1 MDDALL
7 ATIVPHRRDNRTG
20 SQGKSRCLVHMCPE
34 DMLAHHISTGDSVAV
49 TRSTGEGG
57 SVVDELRS
65 RMEGC
70 SLDGDVDGSPAGHA
84 RAQSTEQLQQG
95 SSDASGDT
103 PMPPMACTAV
113 AVAWPSHKLERGQVE
128 VNGVL
133 GSSLLGASADD
144 EAAGQRV
151 AVRLFPHGAVCA
163 ANTMSLYVEE
173 RRALAHG
180 PGSGQPQA
188 NIPRHFHQYVG
199 QMLRDRLVH
208 VGGAIVLSLYGR
220 PVTVRIASVDAGAGQ
235 DFGSSLRGG
244 NGGVGGGA
252 ARGPKGLG
260 LYIVTAATQI
270 TIAPTPQSGDG
281 YGDGGDDG
289 GEGEGEDGVCHD
301 VAVAGAPAGE
311 DGEEKEEKEEGA
323 FAGVGGLSAQIAV
336 VREMVELPLS
346 TPEVFESMG
355 VRPPRGLLL
364 YGPPGTGKTLV
375 AKAVSKATFAHFVT
389 INGAEIISAYVGES
403 EANLRNVFD
412 EAVAR
417 QPTVIFIDEIDALC
431 PRRDS
436 ATEEVH
442 RRIVSTLLTLMD
454 GLGSSDE
461 MRRVVVLAAT
471 NRPDALDPALRRPG
485 RFDREVEIGVPSS
498 AGRAQIL
505 RVLLRDVPHALDGDT
520 MDAIAARAHGF
531 VGADLE
537 GLVQESLL
545 HAVRRS
551 WKTTTSGGGT
561 ASGGDVVITTGAD
574 GGDVGGGD
582 SRAGRDEDTDE
593 TGICISAADV
603 HSAMRSVKPSALRE
617 VAVEVPHVKWTDIGG
632 QFNAKQQVSGVNATP
647 AVRCCVRVSS
657 THW

>member
-1 MDDALL
+1 MNDALL

-57 SVVDELRS
+57 SVVDELLS

-70 SLDGDVDGSPAGHA
+70 SLGDDVVGSPAGHG
-84 RAQSTEQLQQG
+84 RAPSAQQLQQG

-103 PMPPMACTAV
+103 PMPPLACTAV

-220 PVTVRIASVDAGAGQ
+220 PVTVRVSSVDAGAGQ
-235 DFGSSLRGG
+235 DVGSNLRGG

-252 ARGPKGLG
+252 ARGPKRLG

-270 TIAPTPQSGDG
+270 TIAPTPQRGDRDGDG
-281 YGDGGDDG
+281 DDDE
-289 GEGEGEDGVCHD
+289 GEGDEGDGEDGVCHD

-311 DGEEKEEKEEGA
+311 DGEEKEDGA

-505 RVLLRDVPHALDGDT
+505 RVLLRDVPHRLDGDT

-574 GGDVGGGD
+574 GGEGGGD
-582 SRAGRDEDTDE
+582 GGDGNGGDTGE

-617 VAVEVPHVKWTDIGG
+617 VAVEVPYVKWTDIGG
-632 QFNAKQQVSGVNATP
+632 QFNAKQQVRGVNAK
-647 AVRCCVRVSS
+647 AVVRC
-657 THW
+657 